1 MLKKKLLISLVIIQG
16 LLIIAGIIAII
27 FGVFYKMSNNDS
39 KTTIMNKNIGL
50 NDVYLINENQYQQK
64 LVIDNKA
71 IFQIVDIETN
81 KVLKEIVIEKD

>member
-1 MLKKKLLISLVIIQG
+1 MLKKKILISLVIIQG

-27 FGVFYKMSNNDS
+27 FGVFYKMSNNDN
-39 KTTIMNKNIGL
+39 KTIIMNKNIGL

-64 LVIDNKA
+64 LVKDNKA

-81 KVLKEIVIEKD
+81 KVLREIVIEKD

>member
-1 MLKKKLLISLVIIQG
+1 MLKKKILVSLVIIQG

-27 FGVFYKMSNNDS
+27 FGVFYKMNNNEN
-39 KTTIMNKNIGL
+39 KTIIMNKNIGL

-64 LVIDNKA
+64 LIKDNKA

>member
-1 MLKKKLLISLVIIQG
+1 MLKKKILISLVIIQG

-27 FGVFYKMSNNDS
+27 FGIFYKMSNYDN

-64 LVIDNKA
+64 LVKDNKA

>member
-1 MLKKKLLISLVIIQG
+1 MLKKKLLLSLVIIQG

-27 FGVFYKMSNNDS
+27 FGVFYKMSNNDN
-39 KTTIMNKNIGL
+39 KTIIMNKNIGL

-64 LVIDNKA
+64 LIKNNKA
-71 IFQIVDIETN
+71 IFQIIDIETN

>member
-1 MLKKKLLISLVIIQG
+1 MLKKNFLISLVIFQG

-27 FGVFYKMSNNDS
+27 FGVFYKMSNNDNEA
-39 KTTIMNKNIGL
+39 IIINKNIGL

-64 LVIDNKA
+64 LVKDNKA

>member
-1 MLKKKLLISLVIIQG
+1 MLKKKILISLVIIQG
-16 LLIIAGIIAII
+16 LLIILGIIAII
-27 FGVFYKMSNNDS
+27 FGVFYKMSNNDN
-39 KTTIMNKNIGL
+39 KTIIMNKNIGL

-64 LVIDNKA
+64 LIKDNKA

>member
-27 FGVFYKMSNNDS
+27 FGVFYKMSNNDN
-39 KTTIMNKNIGL
+39 KTIIMNKNIGL

>member
-1 MLKKKLLISLVIIQG
+1 MLKKKLLISLVVIQG

-27 FGVFYKMSNNDS
+27 FGVFYKMSNNDN
-39 KTTIMNKNIGL
+39 KTIIMNKNIGL

-64 LVIDNKA
+64 LIKDNKA

-81 KVLKEIVIEKD
+81 KVLKEIAIEKN

>member
-1 MLKKKLLISLVIIQG
+1 MLKKKILISLVIIQG

-27 FGVFYKMSNNDS
+27 FGVFYKMSTNDN
-39 KTTIMNKNIGL
+39 KTIIMNENIGL
-50 NDVYLINENQYQQK
+50 NEVYLINENQYQQK
-64 LVIDNKA
+64 LVKDNKA